1 MTILQIRRRDGELID
16 FDRTRIETAIDLA
29 ALEAGETDRTF
40 VHVLTD
46 FVVKDLEHVYGEI
59 FVHRVPGV
67 EDIQDVVEQNLM
79 KFHKY
84 EVAKQYIIYRS
95 KRTEERVE
103 KKEELIK
110 QFEDNAM
117 KVTKSDGSRA
127 FFDVDKIKAVFDRA
141 AKGHE
146 DKCTFEA
153 LMEAFKKN
161 LVEDIK
167 TSDINK
173 LLTKTCVDL
182 VSIENIAWEQ
192 VAAQIFLGNV
202 YKKAIKNRG
211 IKLNEVYKPASYK
224 ALFDEYIEKG
234 LYYKDFYKYYSEA
247 DILEA
252 GKHLNKQTDESYGYT
267 TVLSLSKRYLC
278 NPNKVVKELPQEMY
292 MSVAL
297 FLAIPEPAETR
308 LAFALKAYEMCS
320 TQKISLP
327 TPTLINARTNY
338 NQLSSCFKI
347 NIDDDLRG
355 IYHGIENM
363 AQISKYGG
371 GI

>member
-1 MTILQIRRRDGELID
+1 MTITQIRKRDGELID
-16 FDRTRIETAIDLA
+16 FDRSRIEHAIDLA
-29 ALEAGETDRTF
+29 AQDIGESDRSF
-40 VHVLTD
+40 VSVVTD
-46 FVVKDLEHVYGEI
+46 FIVKDIEHVFGEV
-59 FVHRVPGV
+59 FVNRLPGV
-67 EDIQDVVEQNLM
+67 EDIQDIVEQNLM

-95 KRTEERVE
+95 KRAEERVE

-110 QFEDNAM
+110 QFEENAM
-117 KVTKSDGSRA
+117 KVTKSNGKKEY
-127 FFDVDKIKAVFDRA
+127 FDVDKIKAVFDRA

-161 LVEDIK
+161 LVEEIK

-173 LLTKTCVDL
+173 LLTKTCIDL
-182 VSIENIAWEQ
+182 VSVENIAWEQ
-192 VAAQIFLGNV
+192 VAAQIFLGNI
-202 YKKAIKNRG
+202 YKQAIKNRG
-211 IKLNEVYKPASYK
+211 IKLGDIYKPNSYK
-224 ALFDEYIEKG
+224 ALFDEYIKNG

-252 GKHLNKQTDESYGYT
+252 GKCLEKKTDEVYGYT

-278 NPNKVVKELPQEMY
+278 NPNKVIKELPQEMY

-297 FLAIPEPAETR
+297 FLAIPESNESR
-308 LAFALKAYEMCS
+308 LAFALKIYEMCS

-347 NIDDDLRG
+347 NVDDDLRG
-355 IYHGIENM
+355 IYHGVENM
-363 AQISKYGG
+363 AQISKYG
-371 GI
+371 